1 MKSVEGGVTVFTK
14 FSVMFVIILRCI
26 WIKYYG
32 LIIIIIVLILALVVG
47 SLIVLRFVYLI

>member
-1 MKSVEGGVTVFTK
+1 MESVEGGVTVFSK